1 MIQNH
6 NSFTLL
12 KSQDHHVVQLVFIAN
27 LVKVVM
33 GLRPDPKSL
42 RQSEDET
49 DEDKAARRL
58 VKTISQVSGAS
69 DPSYSMGG
77 TGLTLAQTIKSELLR
92 FGH

>member
-1 MIQNH
+1 M
-6 NSFTLL
+6 L
-12 KSQDHHVVQLVFIAN
+12 KSQDHHVVRLVFIAN

-42 RQSEDET
+42 RQSEVET

-69 DPSYSMGG
+69 DPSYSMG